1 MGETP
6 PLTWSFEVSCGCMAT
21 RQTIDLEKKRGENLR
36 ENHVGCSGLFFCRL
50 NSPNFWGIHDI
61 LVDLGIIGLI

>member
-1 MGETP
+1 
-6 PLTWSFEVSCGCMAT
+6 
-21 RQTIDLEKKRGENLR
+21 LR